1 MYSITTIIIAITA
14 LVTYVGLSNPIFFDK
29 YKFNISGIKAGE
41 QYRMITSGFLHADWF
56 HFAFNMFSFWSFAN
70 FLTQE
75 FNTIN
80 FLLIYFGSMAIGSLL
95 TYFIH
100 NEEPYYSAIG
110 ASGAVMGI
118 IYCAIL
124 LYPENSILLFGA
136 IPIPGYIFAFLYL
149 AYSIYGMKGQYD
161 NIGHTAHL
169 GGAVGGLL
177 FTLLLRPDLFETRL
191 LFIGI
196 LLIPIA
202 VLIYLV
208 KMKKI

>member
-14 LVTYVGLSNPIFFDK
+14 LVTYVGLSNPVFFDK
-29 YKFNISGIKAGE
+29 FKFNISGIKAGE

-75 FNTIN
+75 FSTIH
-80 FLLIYFGSMAIGSLL
+80 FLVIYFGSMAIGSLL
-95 TYFIH
+95 TYYIH
-100 NEEPYYSAIG
+100 KEEPFYSAIG

-169 GGAVGGLL
+169 GGAIGGLL
-177 FTLLLRPDLFETRL
+177 FTLLLMPNLFETRL

>member
-14 LVTYVGLSNPIFFDK
+14 IVTYMGLSNLAFFEK
-29 YKFNISGIKAGE
+29 YKFNISAIKAGE

-70 FLTQE
+70 FLIQE
-75 FNTIN
+75 FSTVN

-100 NEEPYYSAIG
+100 KEEPFYSAIG

-124 LYPENSILLFGA
+124 LYPDNSILLFGA
-136 IPIPGYIFAFLYL
+136 VPIPGYIFAFLYL
-149 AYSIYGMKGQYD
+149 AYSVYGMKGRYD

-191 LFIGI
+191 FFIGI
-196 LLIPIA
+196 LLVPIA

-208 KMKKI
+208 KLKKI

>member
-14 LVTYVGLSNPIFFDK
+14 LVTFTGLSNPEFFDK
-29 YKFNISGIKAGE
+29 FKFNISSIKSGE

-70 FLTQE
+70 FLIQE
-75 FNTIN
+75 FSTIN
-80 FLLIYFGSMAIGSLL
+80 FLLIYFGSMVVGSVL
-95 TYFIH
+95 TYYIH
-100 NEEPYYSAIG
+100 KEEPYYSAIG

-136 IPIPGYIFAFLYL
+136 LPIPGYIFAFLYL
-149 AYSIYGMKGQYD
+149 AYSIYGMKGKYD

-177 FTLLLRPDLFETRL
+177 FTLLLMPSLFETRL

-196 LLIPIA
+196 LLVPII

>member
-14 LVTYVGLSNPIFFDK
+14 LVTFTGLSNPTFFDK
-29 YKFNISGIKAGE
+29 FKFNISSIKAGE

-56 HFAFNMFSFWSFAN
+56 HFAFNMFSFYSFAT

-75 FNTIN
+75 FSTIN
-80 FLLIYFGSMAIGSLL
+80 FLLIYFGSMVIGSVL

-100 NEEPYYSAIG
+100 KDESNYSAIG

-124 LYPENSILLFGA
+124 LYPEIELRLFFA

-177 FTLLLRPDLFETRL
+177 ITLLLVPSLFETRL

-196 LLIPIA
+196 LLVPIA
-202 VLIYLV
+202 VLTYLV

>member
-14 LVTYVGLSNPIFFDK
+14 IVTYMGLSNPVFFDK
-29 YKFNISGIKAGE
+29 FKFNISSIKAGE

-70 FLTQE
+70 FLIQE
-75 FNTIN
+75 FSTIN
-80 FLLIYFGSMAIGSLL
+80 FLLIYFGSMVVGSVL
-95 TYFIH
+95 TYYIH
-100 NEEPYYSAIG
+100 KEEPYYSAIG

-136 IPIPGYIFAFLYL
+136 LPIPGYIFAFLYL
-149 AYSIYGMKGQYD
+149 AYSIYGMKGKYD

-177 FTLLLRPDLFETRL
+177 FTLLLMPSLFETRL
-191 LFIGI
+191 LFISI
-196 LLIPIA
+196 LLVTII

>member
-14 LVTYVGLSNPIFFDK
+14 LVTYLGLSNPIFFDK

-110 ASGAVMGI
+110 ASGAVTGI
-118 IYCAIL
+118 VFCAIL
-124 LYPENSILLFGA
+124 LYPNELEIYGL
-136 IPIPGYIFAFLYL
+136 PGYIFAFLYL

-169 GGAVGGLL
+169 GGAIGGLSI
-177 FTLLLRPDLFETRL
+177 TLLLMPSLFEARL
-191 LFIGI
+191 PYIGI

>member
-1 MYSITTIIIAITA
+1 MYSIPTIIIAVTA
-14 LVTYVGLSNPIFFDK
+14 LVTFIGLSNPIFFDK

-75 FNTIN
+75 FSTIN
-80 FLLIYFGSMAIGSLL
+80 FILIYFGSMVMGSLL

-100 NEEPYYSAIG
+100 KEEPYYSAIG
-110 ASGAVMGI
+110 ASGAVTGI
-118 IYCAIL
+118 VFCAIL
-124 LYPENSILLFGA
+124 LYPTELKIFGL
-136 IPIPGYIFAFLYL
+136 PGYIFAVLYL
-149 AYSIYGMKGQYD
+149 AYSIYGMKGKYD

-169 GGAVGGLL
+169 GGAIGGLL
-177 FTLLLRPDLFETRL
+177 FTLLIRPSLLETRIQY
-191 LFIGI
+191 IGI

-202 VLIYLV
+202 VLTYLV
-208 KMKKI
+208 KVKKI

>member
-14 LVTYVGLSNPIFFDK
+14 LVTFTGLSNLEFFDK
-29 YKFNISGIKAGE
+29 FKFNISSIKAGE

-75 FNTIN
+75 FNTTN
-80 FLLIYFGSMAIGSLL
+80 FLVIYFGSMAIGSLL
-95 TYFIH
+95 TYYIH
-100 NEEPYYSAIG
+100 KEEPYYSAIG

-124 LYPENSILLFGA
+124 LYPKNSILLFGA
-136 IPIPGYIFAFLYL
+136 LPIPGYIFAFLYL
-149 AYSIYGMKGQYD
+149 AYSIYGMKGKYD

-169 GGAVGGLL
+169 GGAIGGLV
-177 FTLLLRPDLFETRL
+177 FTLLIRPSLFETRL

-196 LLIPIA
+196 LLVPIA
-202 VLIYLV
+202 VLTYLV

>member
-1 MYSITTIIIAITA
+1 MYSITTIIIGITA
-14 LVTYVGLSNPIFFDK
+14 FITYIGLSNPEFFDK
-29 YKFNISGIKAGE
+29 YKFNISAIKAGE
-41 QYRMITSGFLHADWF
+41 QYRMMTSGFLHADWF

-70 FLTQE
+70 FLIQE

-95 TYFIH
+95 TYYIH
-100 NEEPYYSAIG
+100 KNEPFYSAIG
-110 ASGAVMGI
+110 ASGAVTGI

-124 LYPENSILLFGA
+124 LYPEIELRMFFA

-149 AYSIYGMKGQYD
+149 GYSIYGMKGRYD

-169 GGAVGGLL
+169 GGAIGGLI
-177 FTLLLRPDLFETRL
+177 FTLLIRPDLFETRI

-202 VLIYLV
+202 VLMYLV

>member
-14 LVTYVGLSNPIFFDK
+14 LVTYAGLTNPVFFEK
-29 YKFNISGIKAGE
+29 FKFNISSIKHGE

-70 FLTQE
+70 FLIQE
-75 FNTIN
+75 FSTIN

-95 TYFIH
+95 TYYIH
-100 NEEPYYSAIG
+100 KKEPYYSAIG

-124 LYPENSILLFGA
+124 LYPEIQLTLFFA

-149 AYSIYGMKGQYD
+149 AYSIYGMKGKYD

-169 GGAVGGLL
+169 GGAIGGLL
-177 FTLLLRPDLFETRL
+177 ITLLLIPSLLETRL
-191 LFIGI
+191 LFIGV
-196 LLIPIA
+196 LLVPIA
-202 VLIYLV
+202 VLTYLV
-208 KMKKI
+208 KRNKI

>member
-14 LVTYVGLSNPIFFDK
+14 LVTFAGLSNLEFFDK
-29 YKFNISGIKAGE
+29 FKFNISAIKAGE

-75 FNTIN
+75 FSTVN

-95 TYFIH
+95 TYYIH
-100 NEEPYYSAIG
+100 NNEPYYFAIG

-136 IPIPGYIFAFLYL
+136 LPIPGYIFAVLYL
-149 AYSIYGMKGQYD
+149 GYSIYGMKGRYD

-169 GGAVGGLL
+169 GGALGGLV
-177 FTLLLRPDLFETRL
+177 FTLLIRPSLLETRL

-196 LLIPIA
+196 LLLPIF
-202 VLIYLV
+202 VLVYLI
-208 KMKKI
+208 KMNKI

>member
-1 MYSITTIIIAITA
+1 MFSITTIIIAVTA
-14 LVTYVGLSNPIFFDK
+14 LVTFTGLSNLEFFDK
-29 YKFNISGIKAGE
+29 FKFNISSIKAGE

-56 HFAFNMFSFWSFAN
+56 HFAFNMFSFYSFAT

-75 FNTIN
+75 FSTTN
-80 FLLIYFGSMAIGSLL
+80 FLLIYFGSMGLGSLL

-100 NEEPYYSAIG
+100 KDEPYYSAIG

-136 IPIPGYIFAFLYL
+136 LPIPGYIFAFLYL
-149 AYSIYGMKGQYD
+149 GYSIYGMKGKFD

-169 GGAVGGLL
+169 GGAIGGLV
-177 FTLLLRPDLFETRL
+177 FTLLIRPSLLETQM

-202 VLIYLV
+202 VLTYLV

>member
-1 MYSITTIIIAITA
+1 MYSITTIIIALTA
-14 LVTYVGLSNPIFFDK
+14 LVTFIGLSNLSFFDK
-29 YKFNISGIKAGE
+29 YKFNISSIKAGE

-70 FLTQE
+70 FLIQE
-75 FNTIN
+75 FSTIN
-80 FLLIYFGSMAIGSLL
+80 FLLIYFGSMIIGSLL
-95 TYFIH
+95 TYYIH
-100 NEEPYYSAIG
+100 KEEPHYSAIG

-149 AYSIYGMKGQYD
+149 AYSIYGMKGKYD

-169 GGAVGGLL
+169 GGAIGGLL
-177 FTLLLRPDLFETRL
+177 ITLLLMPSLLESRL
-191 LFIGI
+191 LFVGI
-196 LLIPIA
+196 LLVPIA
-202 VLIYLV
+202 VLTYLV

>member
-1 MYSITTIIIAITA
+1 MYSITTIIIALTA
-14 LVTYVGLSNPIFFDK
+14 IVTFTGLSNLEFFDK
-29 YKFNISGIKAGE
+29 FKFNISSIKAGE

-75 FNTIN
+75 FNTTS
-80 FLLIYFGSMAIGSLL
+80 FLLIYFGSMIIGSVL
-95 TYFIH
+95 TYYIH
-100 NEEPYYSAIG
+100 KDEPYYSAIG

-149 AYSIYGMKGQYD
+149 AYSIYGMKGKYD

-169 GGAVGGLL
+169 GGAIGGLV
-177 FTLLLRPDLFETRL
+177 FTLLIRPSLFETRL
-191 LFIGI
+191 QFIGI
-196 LLIPIA
+196 LLIPIV
-202 VLIYLV
+202 VLMYLV
-208 KMKKI
+208 KTKKI

>member
-75 FNTIN
+75 FSTIN

>member
-14 LVTYVGLSNPIFFDK
+14 LVTFTGLSNLAFFDK
-29 YKFNISGIKAGE
+29 FKFNISSIKAGE

-56 HFAFNMFSFWSFAN
+56 HFAFNMFSFYSFAT

-75 FNTIN
+75 FSTIN
-80 FLLIYFGSMAIGSLL
+80 FLLIYFGSMMIGSVL

-100 NEEPYYSAIG
+100 KDEPHYSAIG

-124 LYPENSILLFGA
+124 LYPEIELRLFFA
-136 IPIPGYIFAFLYL
+136 IPIPGYVFAFLYL
-149 AYSIYGMKGQYD
+149 AYSVYGMKGKYD

-177 FTLLLRPDLFETRL
+177 ITLLLVPSLFETRL

-196 LLIPIA
+196 LLVPIA
-202 VLIYLV
+202 VLTYLV

>member
-1 MYSITTIIIAITA
+1 MYSITTIIIAVTA
-14 LVTYVGLSNPIFFDK
+14 LVTFTGLSNPAFFDRF
-29 YKFNISGIKAGE
+29 KFNISSIKAGE

-56 HFAFNMFSFWSFAN
+56 HFAFDMFSFWSFST
-70 FLTQE
+70 FLTRE
-75 FNTIN
+75 FSTTN
-80 FLLIYFGSMAIGSLL
+80 FLLIYFGSMVLGSVL

-100 NEEPYYSAIG
+100 KDEPHYSAIG

-136 IPIPGYIFAFLYL
+136 LPIPGYIFAFLYL
-149 AYSIYGMKGQYD
+149 AYSIYGMKGKYD

-169 GGAVGGLL
+169 GGAVGGLV
-177 FTLLLRPDLFETRL
+177 FTLMIRPSLFETQVV
-191 LFIGI
+191 FIGI

>member
-1 MYSITTIIIAITA
+1 MYSIPTLIVAITA
-14 LVTYVGLSNPIFFDK
+14 IVTFTGLSNPEFFDK
-29 YKFNISGIKAGE
+29 YKFNILALKAGQ

-56 HFAFNMFSFWSFAN
+56 HFAFNMYSFWSFAN
-70 FLTQE
+70 FLTRE
-75 FNTIN
+75 FNSVN
-80 FLLIYFGSMAIGSLL
+80 FLLIYFGSMIIGSLL
-95 TYFIH
+95 TYYIH
-100 NEEPYYSAIG
+100 KNESYYSAIG
-110 ASGAVMGI
+110 ASGAVTGI

-124 LYPENSILLFGA
+124 MYPEIELRLFFA
-136 IPIPGYIFAFLYL
+136 IKIPGYIFAFLYL
-149 AYSIYGMKGQYD
+149 AYSIYGMKGRYD

-169 GGAVGGLL
+169 GGAIGGLV
-177 FTLLLRPDLFETRL
+177 FTLLLRPDLFESRL

>member
-14 LVTYVGLSNPIFFDK
+14 LVTYVGLSNPVFFDK

-70 FLTQE
+70 FLIQE
-75 FNTIN
+75 FSTIN
-80 FLLIYFGSMAIGSLL
+80 FLLIYFGSMVVGSVL
-95 TYFIH
+95 TYYIH
-100 NEEPYYSAIG
+100 KEEPYYSAIG

-136 IPIPGYIFAFLYL
+136 LPIPGYIFAFLYL
-149 AYSIYGMKGQYD
+149 AYSIYGMKGKYD

-177 FTLLLRPDLFETRL
+177 FTLLLMPSLFETRL
-191 LFIGI
+191 LFIRI
-196 LLIPIA
+196 LLVPII

>member
-1 MYSITTIIIAITA
+1 MYSITTIIVAITA
-14 LVTYVGLSNPIFFDK
+14 IVTFAGLSNLEFFDK
-29 YKFNISGIKAGE
+29 FKFNISSIRAGE

-70 FLTQE
+70 FLTHE

-95 TYFIH
+95 TYYIH
-100 NEEPYYSAIG
+100 KNEPYYSAIG

-136 IPIPGYIFAFLYL
+136 IPIPGYIFGVLYL
-149 AYSIYGMKGQYD
+149 GYSIYGMKGKYD

-169 GGAVGGLL
+169 GGAVGGLI
-177 FTLLLRPDLFETRL
+177 FTLVLRPGLLETRL
-191 LFIGI
+191 QFIGI
-196 LLIPIA
+196 LLIPIF
-202 VLIYLV
+202 VLMYLV
-208 KMKKI
+208 KTKKL

>member
-1 MYSITTIIIAITA
+1 MFSITTIIVAVTAI
-14 LVTYVGLSNPIFFDK
+14 VTYMGLSDLSFFDK
-29 YKFNISGIKAGE
+29 YKFNISSIKAGE

-70 FLTQE
+70 FLIQE
-75 FNTIN
+75 FSTIS

-95 TYFIH
+95 TYYIH
-100 NEEPYYSAIG
+100 KEEPYYSAIG

-136 IPIPGYIFAFLYL
+136 LPIPGYIFAFLYL
-149 AYSIYGMKGQYD
+149 AYSIYGMKGKYD

-169 GGAVGGLL
+169 GGAIGGLL
-177 FTLLLRPDLFETRL
+177 ITLLLLPSLFETRL

-196 LLIPIA
+196 LLVPIV

>member
-1 MYSITTIIIAITA
+1 MISITTIILAITA
-14 LVTYVGLSNPIFFDK
+14 IVTFIGLSNPAFFDK
-29 YKFNISGIKAGE
+29 FKFNISSIKAGE

-56 HFAFNMFSFWSFAN
+56 HFAFNMFSFWSFSN
-70 FLTQE
+70 FLTRE
-75 FNTIN
+75 FSTTN
-80 FLLIYFGSMAIGSLL
+80 FLVIYFGSMAIGSLL

-100 NEEPYYSAIG
+100 KEEPYYSAIG

-124 LYPENSILLFGA
+124 LYPQEKIYLFGA
-136 IPIPGYIFAFLYL
+136 LEIPGYIFAVLYL
-149 AYSIYGMKGQYD
+149 GYSIYGMKGRYD

-169 GGAVGGLL
+169 GGAIGGLV
-177 FTLLLRPDLFETRL
+177 FTLLIRPSLFETRL

-196 LLIPIA
+196 LLIPIV
-202 VLIYLV
+202 VLIYMV

>member
-14 LVTYVGLSNPIFFDK
+14 LVTYVGLSNPVFFDK
-29 YKFNISGIKAGE
+29 FKFNISGIKAGE

-75 FNTIN
+75 FSTIN

-100 NEEPYYSAIG
+100 NEEPFYSAIG

-169 GGAVGGLL
+169 GGAIGGLL
-177 FTLLLRPDLFETRL
+177 FTLLLMPNLFETRL

>member
-14 LVTYVGLSNPIFFDK
+14 GVTYLGLSNPAFFEK
-29 YKFNISGIKAGE
+29 FKFNISGIKAGE

-56 HFAFNMFSFWSFAN
+56 HFAFNMFSFYSFAT

-75 FNTIN
+75 FSTIN
-80 FLLIYFGSMAIGSLL
+80 FLLIYFGSMVIGSLL
-95 TYFIH
+95 TYYIH
-100 NEEPYYSAIG
+100 KTEPYYSAIG
-110 ASGAVMGI
+110 ASGAVTGI

-124 LYPENSILLFGA
+124 LYPEIELRLFFA

-149 AYSIYGMKGQYD
+149 GYSIYGMKGRYD

-169 GGAVGGLL
+169 GGAIGGLL
-177 FTLLLRPDLFETRL
+177 ITLLLIPSLFETRL

-196 LLIPIA
+196 LLVPIA
-202 VLIYLV
+202 VLMYLV

>member
-1 MYSITTIIIAITA
+1 MYSITSIIIAITA
-14 LVTYVGLSNPIFFDK
+14 IVTYMGLSNPVFFDK
-29 YKFNISGIKAGE
+29 FKFNISSIKAGE

-70 FLTQE
+70 FLIQE
-75 FNTIN
+75 FSTIN
-80 FLLIYFGSMAIGSLL
+80 FLLIYFGSMVIGSVL
-95 TYFIH
+95 TYYIH
-100 NEEPYYSAIG
+100 KEEPYYSAIG

-136 IPIPGYIFAFLYL
+136 LPIPGYIFAFLYL
-149 AYSIYGMKGQYD
+149 AYSIYGMKGKYD

-177 FTLLLRPDLFETRL
+177 FTLLLMPSLFETRL

-196 LLIPIA
+196 LLVPII

>member
-14 LVTYVGLSNPIFFDK
+14 LVTFIGLSNPSFFDK
-29 YKFNISGIKAGE
+29 YKFNISSIKAGE

-70 FLTQE
+70 FLIQE
-75 FNTIN
+75 FSTIN
-80 FLLIYFGSMAIGSLL
+80 FLLIYFGSMIIGSLL
-95 TYFIH
+95 TYYIH
-100 NEEPYYSAIG
+100 KEEPHYSAIG

-149 AYSIYGMKGQYD
+149 AYSIYGMKGKYD

-169 GGAVGGLL
+169 GGAIGGLL
-177 FTLLLRPDLFETRL
+177 ITLLLMPSLLESRL
-191 LFIGI
+191 LFVGI
-196 LLIPIA
+196 LLVPIA
-202 VLIYLV
+202 VLTYLV